1 MKITAEKRTQTGT
14 SASKKARAEGKVP
27 AAIYGKEVDSVSV
40 LLNQKELENTLR
52 EVGANG
58 VFDVE
63 VDGETYHVFVKE
75 TSNSALKPV
84 TYHVDLLA
92 FTKGQKVHMTIPVY
106 VRGEEEIKEGNI
118 NQSISELEIEIA
130 PSEAP
135 AEFILDVSNLTV
147 GDSLA
152 VSDIELPENAEL
164 LTDVDSTVVSVSA
177 PDEFV
182 EPETTEGDEDMPEPE
197 VIGEDDEEEEADKE

>member
-27 AAIYGKEVDSVSV
+27 AAIYGKEVDSLSV
-40 LLNQKELENTLR
+40 LLNQKELEDTLR
-52 EVGANG
+52 EVGTNG
-58 VFDVE
+58 VFDVD

-75 TSNSALKPV
+75 TFTSALRPL

-92 FTKGQKVHMTIPVY
+92 FTAGQKVTMAIPVY
-106 VRGEEEIKEGNI
+106 IQGEEEIKEGNI
-118 NQSISELEIEIA
+118 NQSISELELEIA

-135 AEFILDVSNLTV
+135 SEFVLDVSNLVV

-152 VSDIELPENAEL
+152 VSDIDLPENAEL
-164 LTDVDSTVVSVSA
+164 LTEAESTIVSVSA
-177 PDEFV
+177 PDEFI
-182 EPETTEGDEDMPEPE
+182 EPEPDTAEEDLPEPE
-197 VIGEDDEEEEADKE
+197 VIGEDEEEEEVEE